1 MPGVIR
7 IAVLD
12 DHPAVLAGLHRLA
25 EHAPDLLPV
34 AFVQTQED
42 LLRAL
47 DACAA
52 DVVIVDYDLAR
63 GDGLAVCQRLK
74 ARTRPLGVVVYS
86 AYAGPALAVAARVA
100 GADALVDKS
109 RPVSELMEAVRH
121 VAGGGTAL
129 PQVDA
134 EVRQAA
140 MARLE
145 QDDVAVAAMLI
156 AGTSHQGIA
165 EILGLERR
173 EVAVRVRRIVARVRP
188 NGPRHEY
195 RAHGAGPVAPSP
207 SPSPSTSA
215 ASPA

>member
-1 MPGVIR
+1 
-7 IAVLD
+7 
-12 DHPAVLAGLHRLA
+12 
-25 EHAPDLLPV
+25 
-34 AFVQTQED
+34 
-42 LLRAL
+42 
-47 DACAA
+47 
-52 DVVIVDYDLAR
+52 
-63 GDGLAVCQRLK
+63 
-74 ARTRPLGVVVYS
+74 
-86 AYAGPALAVAARVA
+86 
-100 GADALVDKS
+100 
-109 RPVSELMEAVRH
+109 
-121 VAGGGTAL
+121 
-129 PQVDA
+129 
-134 EVRQAA
+134 

-207 SPSPSTSA
+207 SPSPATSA